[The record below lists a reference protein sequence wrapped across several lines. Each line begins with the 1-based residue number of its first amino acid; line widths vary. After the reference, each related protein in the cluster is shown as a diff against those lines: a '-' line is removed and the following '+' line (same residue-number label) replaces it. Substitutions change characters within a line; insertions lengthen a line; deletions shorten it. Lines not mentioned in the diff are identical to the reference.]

1 MEQQLQ
7 RMEHKTASEF
17 AVLHIN
23 FAGHDEQL
31 ISKGIASSAE

>member
-7 RMEHKTASEF
+7 RMEHNRF
-17 AVLHIN
+17 RVRPPHIN